1 MGRSVAN
8 QTLLLL
14 AVAKKAIEARE
25 VRVTGVVNRIII
37 HLADLLLLLAPNLV
51 KLIIRILNLI
61 RS

>member
-25 VRVTGVVNRIII
+25 VRVTGAVNRITI
-37 HLADLLLLLAPNLV
+37 HLVDLLL
-51 KLIIRILNLI
+51 
-61 RS
+61 